1 MISLSLQLDISR
13 CVVPE
18 PSIGAVPGVDGTDHQ
33 LLLCPPHMVA
43 AAIYWNSNLPNVI
56 CCLLY

>member
-1 MISLSLQLDISR
+1 MPLQIDTSR
-13 CVVPE
+13 CVIPKSS
-18 PSIGAVPGVDGTDHQ
+18 PGTVPGVAGADHQ

-43 AAIYWNSNLPNVI
+43 AAIYWNSSLPNVI